1 MIKIRLEYADNQ
13 NGIEELQKVLEV
25 LVDVLGKDFTIL
37 SKSKPYHNRN
47 KNSSYK
53 RLYVEIEEK

>member
-1 MIKIRLEYADNQ
+1 MLKIRLEYVDNQ
-13 NGIEELQKVLEV
+13 NGLKELQKALKTLE
-25 LVDVLGKDFTIL
+25 KDFTIL

>member
-37 SKSKPYHNRN
+37 SKSKPYQNRN